1 MFPKR
6 SIKNQFIFQILVA
19 SATLLII
26 FSSIL
31 YVYIQQ
37 TIYDERK
44 QELIAVAQKVKEHK
58 PITQEGF
65 NTKDDTLGIEIDMVK
80 IKQKNIP
87 LILGEK
93 KIHNKIFL
101 RLYYPYDF
109 NQGIYIRVTKDF
121 STTKAMLGRILH
133 SIFVINA
140 LSFLFIIFYAIVF
153 GNMLIA
159 PVKALTEKLS
169 KINEHFINPID
180 LKAMPIEFLPLGEGI
195 NSMIKRIQTFVKYQK
210 ELFIG
215 AAHELKTPLAVIK
228 LKNEVTLIKKREASE
243 YIEAIEKTNEAV
255 NGMNRIIADI
265 LNVGRQEGAQFEKPI
280 QKDLIQLIQKKAEDF
295 QLIANSEHK
304 QLRIE
309 LEPSSY
315 IAQVQPTLIG
325 QIIQN
330 FLQNALKFTPEHKEI
345 LLKSTLTH
353 QGLVIQVIDEGCGID
368 ESMDIFAP
376 FKRAGNQQG
385 AGLGLFLAKS
395 AADALHAHI
404 SLENRKDGIEGTVA
418 TLILNSTLSC
428 ILPKKSKKIK

>member
-1 MFPKR
+1 MFSKR
-6 SIKNQFIFQILVA
+6 SIKTQFIFQILVA

-44 QELIAVAQKVKEHK
+44 QELISIAQNVKENK
-58 PITQEGF
+58 PINALGF
-65 NTKDDTLGIEIDMVK
+65 AAKNSMLGIQIDMVH

-87 LILGEK
+87 LVLGEK
-93 KIHNKIFL
+93 KIDKKIYL

-109 NQGIYIRVTKDF
+109 NKGIYIRVTKDF
-121 STTKAMLGRILH
+121 SATKAMLERILH

-159 PVKALTEKLS
+159 PITSLTEKLS
-169 KINEHFINPID
+169 KINEHFINPLD
-180 LKAMPIEFLPLGEGI
+180 LKSLPVEFSPLGEAI
-195 NSMIKRIQTFVKYQK
+195 NSMIQRIQTFVKYQK

-215 AAHELKTPLAVIK
+215 TAHELKTPLAVIK
-228 LKNEVTLIKKREASE
+228 LKNEVTLIKKRSPQE
-243 YIEAIEKTNEAV
+243 YIEAIKTTNEAV

-265 LNVGRQEGAQFEKPI
+265 LNVGRQEGAQFEKPV
-280 QKDLIQLIQKKAEDF
+280 QTDLIKLIAKQGEDF
-295 QLIANSEHK
+295 KLIAQSENK
-304 QLRIE
+304 TLDIK

-315 IAQVQPTLIG
+315 IALVQPTLIL
-325 QIIQN
+325 QITQN
-330 FLQNALKFTPEHKEI
+330 FLQNALKFTPSGKKI
-345 LLKSTLTH
+345 LLKSELTDK
-353 QGLVIQVIDEGCGID
+353 GLSIQIIDEGCGID
-368 ESMDIFAP
+368 ESMDMFAP
-376 FKRAGNQQG
+376 FKRSGNKQG

-404 SLENRKDGIEGTVA
+404 DLKNRSDGVEGTIA
-418 TLILNSTLSC
+418 TLTLNSTLSC